1 MAPSAISPV
10 PETTQIQDR
19 TQTVTDHV
27 GIVPISDE
35 ERDGHF
41 TKRETIQKCLEYF
54 HQDGMVVI
62 TNAIPEHLVDKM
74 NDMMIS
80 ESKALE
86 DRGDVHFHQGKSTR
100 NMSVCP
106 PMTEV

>member
-1 MAPSAISPV
+1 MAPSAITPPPEIV
-10 PETTQIQDR
+10 EAQNKAETTPDY
-19 TQTVTDHV
+19 V
-27 GIVPISDE
+27 GIVPISNE
-35 ERDGHF
+35 EREGGF
-41 TKRETIQKCLEYF
+41 TKRETLQKCLEYF
-54 HQDGMVVI
+54 HRDGMVVI
-62 TNAIPEHLVDKM
+62 TNAIPGHLVDEM

-86 DRGDVHFHQGKSTR
+86 ERGDVHFHQGKSTR